1 MGTEALLGTRG
12 SYDPFIHKVARP
24 HPGQVIL
31 NVVCPIEVSVR
42 YM

>member
-24 HPGQVIL
+24 HPGQVML
-31 NVVCPIEVSVR
+31 NIISPLEFSMG